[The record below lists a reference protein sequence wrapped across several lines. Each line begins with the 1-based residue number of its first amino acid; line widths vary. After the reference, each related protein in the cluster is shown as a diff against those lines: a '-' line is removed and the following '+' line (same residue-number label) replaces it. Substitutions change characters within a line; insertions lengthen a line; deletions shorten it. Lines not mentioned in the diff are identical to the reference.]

1 MSDAHYFFLFV
12 FYHGDTGWHQ
22 TTHLDHSF
30 VCSSH
35 LWAVE
40 REMASTEDDCTFF
53 PGRKMQ
59 WRDWN
64 DKNKRSKSCNE
75 IPLLIPHFS
84 FTKFEVGWKCRVFFP
99 EWSRT
104 GSGGECGIPG
114 EGNFVHSSHSRVD
127 QMLQEPFFFEPGS
140 VLLLWLLQER
150 ERKRQRERDWE
161 QKRERERWGTVQ
173 SWASSFDLPSQMQT
187 MTCKYHIRGPIRHSL
202 H

>member
-40 REMASTEDDCTFF
+40 REMASTEEYCTFF

-75 IPLLIPHFS
+75 IPLLIPHFP
-84 FTKFEVGWKCRVFFP
+84 FTKFEVGWKCRFFFFLNGVVRAVA
-99 EWSRT
+99 ESVEFQEKGT
-104 GSGGECGIPG
+104 LYIHLIPG
-114 EGNFVHSSHSRVD
+114 LIKCCRNH
-127 QMLQEPFFFEPGS
+127 FFFEPGS

-150 ERKRQRERDWE
+150 ELRDWE